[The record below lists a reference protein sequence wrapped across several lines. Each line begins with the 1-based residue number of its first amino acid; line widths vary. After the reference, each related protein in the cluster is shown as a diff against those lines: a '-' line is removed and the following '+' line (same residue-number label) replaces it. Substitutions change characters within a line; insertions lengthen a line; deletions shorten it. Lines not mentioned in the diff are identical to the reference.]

1 MSTSETSNVTD
12 ALSSSHQSGRT
23 AGRDAADLT
32 AWQRISRT
40 LAFATTRVEPGEPVS
55 FTCNFKPH
63 PALNLRVGVH
73 VPAIKPAH
81 ADT

>member
-1 MSTSETSNVTD
+1 M
-12 ALSSSHQSGRT
+12 ARL
-23 AGRDAADLT
+23 DAADLT
-32 AWQRISRT
+32 AWQRIART

-55 FTCNFKPH
+55 CTCNLKTH
-63 PALNLRVGVH
+63 AALDLRVGLH